1 MAPLCQLIAAV
12 AGDRPHRFHAEPFE
26 QFLLLQAA
34 RCIGDHLERQVCAFR
49 HIEQGM
55 HAIGQVEH
63 PQEGHVV
70 RRRFLVPAK

>member
-12 AGDRPHRFHAEPFE
+12 AGDRLHWFHAEPLE
-26 QFLLLQAA
+26 QLLLLQTA
-34 RCIGDHLERQVCAFR
+34 RRIGDHLEWHVRAFR
-49 HIEQGM
+49 HIKQRM

-70 RRRFLVPAK
+70 RRRFLVSAK